1 MHSSHQLPLDLL
13 KSQQLLLLILTQ
25 DCAQALQD
33 PKLRIRTASNT
44 EWQDI

>member
-1 MHSSHQLPLDLL
+1 MHSSHQLHLDL
-13 KSQQLLLLILTQ
+13 KSQQLLLFILTQ

-33 PKLRIRTASNT
+33 SKLRIRTTSVT